1 MKSSEDVWS
10 LMFPRSK
17 CGWIMKRAKWVW
29 MMFRWFVF
37 RMMCPAAHCERFIP
51 QQTVI
56 VSHSRISFWNVMRFY
71 LTLLHVSFW
80 HRVQWNQLSEVFVLT
95 GPVSLQAVH
104 SLTKQIIDIKNR
116 KWKKN
121 SHDSQCICGKED
133 WFCYNKHWYGVQL
146 NMWCGSPFPS
156 LIASF
161 YFTILMFFGTILTLF
176 SIILRKRHN
185 YKM

>member
-1 MKSSEDVWS
+1 MYSRRLLRCFLPSTVLTSEDKQGFMKSSEDVWS

-37 RMMCPAAHCERFIP
+37 RMKCPAAHCERFIP

-80 HRVQWNQLSEVFVLT
+80 HRVQWNQLSEVFVFWR
-95 GPVSLQAVH
+95 LQFRCRRYIH
-104 SLTKQIIDIKNR
+104 WQNKSLTLKTESERKIPIIPGASVE
-116 KWKKN
+116 KKT
-121 SHDSQCICGKED
+121 DSATTNTDMLYNEICDVEAH
-133 WFCYNKHWYGVQL
+133 FH
-146 NMWCGSPFPS
+146 
-156 LIASF
+156 
-161 YFTILMFFGTILTLF
+161 
-176 SIILRKRHN
+176 H
-185 YKM
+185 